1 MTRSQPRPV
10 AISLRLYRALARA
23 FPHEFK
29 SVYGGEL
36 LQVTE
41 DAIDAIWRRHGVWG
55 VLRLLTDVAL
65 RLVVERFAEV
75 WRDIRYGLRALAAS
89 RGFTAVAV
97 ISLGLGIAV
106 ATSAF
111 SALNGLVLRDVPGI
125 ARPGEL
131 FVAQGAVSYPNY
143 LRYSEQTDLF
153 AGTLAYAAPV
163 PFSVTLGG
171 QAERTWGH
179 LVTASYFPTLGV
191 RPALG
196 RFLEREDEQPGRAP
210 IAVVSQQFWRD
221 RLGSDPSAVGRAI
234 QINGQPCTIVG
245 VGPREFRGAS
255 PLAYGADLWLPLSAG
270 ARLAPELAGNILERH
285 DRAIFHF
292 AGRLRPGVSVLGAQA
307 ALDAIARQ
315 LEQQYADPDRD
326 RPGRRVTLL
335 PGGKL
340 VPIAKQDLPMVAGFM
355 TVLCGMILLI
365 ASLNVTNMT
374 LARAM
379 DRRKEVAVR
388 LALGASRG
396 RLIRQLLTESM
407 LLASAAGVLGFLLT
421 SWMMRLADR
430 MPMRYP
436 MPLDLHLEP
445 DGRVLLFTIGL
456 TVFTGVV
463 LGLAPAF
470 RATRTDLTPAL
481 KQGGDARFGVR
492 RRLSLRNLLVV
503 SQVAGSLALLLIT
516 GFLVI
521 GHRRIA
527 GTEVG
532 FDPRGLYLIS
542 VDLVRGGYSG
552 EQGAAFFRELLD
564 RLKRLPAV
572 TSASVADS
580 VPMSMVGKPETAY
593 SAAGPDGSKMLH
605 SARLSSVGRDFFNT
619 FGIPVLRG
627 RGFRQQDEADGSMTA
642 IVSERLARDCW
653 KDQDP
658 IGRRLEIGNEEA
670 PRLSEGGRSPISKR
684 AEVFEI
690 VGVAKNVR
698 DGLNPG
704 PADYP
709 AVIYLPLR
717 PADYARPALHGVTFA
732 VRAAP
737 GVDAIG
743 VMRREISAID
753 AKLTPFDARGMPGQ
767 IGEMLFP
774 VNVMLWTYAFIGAF
788 GLILTSVGLAGVTAY
803 SVARRRREIGIRV
816 ALGAR
821 SADVLRLV
829 MREGSIMVAA
839 GMGIGLALAWAAMRM
854 LAAALS
860 FIARTTGTSAPDP
873 VLLVGAPLLL
883 AALALIACYVPA
895 RKSLRVD
902 PVVALRQE

>member
-1 MTRSQPRPV
+1 MDSASNRPV

-29 SVYGGEL
+29 SVYGDEL

-41 DAIDAIWRRHGVWG
+41 DAVEGVWRRHGVWG

-75 WRDIRYGLRALAAS
+75 WRDIRYGIRALAAS
-89 RGFTAVAV
+89 RGFTVVAV
-97 ISLGLGIAV
+97 ISLALGIAV

-125 ARPGEL
+125 ARPDQL
-131 FVAQGAVSYPNY
+131 FAVQGTVSYPNY
-143 LRYSEQTDLF
+143 LRYSEQTGLF

-163 PFSVTLGG
+163 PFSVTFAG

-191 RPALG
+191 RPLLG
-196 RFLEREDEQPGRAP
+196 RFFGREDEQPVRAP
-210 IAVVSQQFWRD
+210 IAVISQRFWRD
-221 RLGSDPSAVGRAI
+221 HLGSDLSVVGRTL
-234 QINGQPCTIVG
+234 QINGQPCAIVG
-245 VGPREFRGAS
+245 VGPNEFRGAS
-255 PLAYGADLWLPLSAG
+255 PLAYGADLWLPLSVG
-270 ARLAPELAGNILERH
+270 ARLAPELAGSILERH
-285 DRAIFHF
+285 DRAVFHF
-292 AGRLRPGVSVLGAQA
+292 VGRLRPGASVLGAQA
-307 ALDAIARQ
+307 ALDAMARQ
-315 LEQQYADPDRD
+315 LEQQYGDPDRD

-340 VPIAKQDLPMVAGFM
+340 VPITKQDLPMVTGFM

-374 LARAM
+374 LARAT
-379 DRRKEVAVR
+379 DRRKEIAVR

-396 RLIRQLLTESM
+396 RLIQQLLTESM
-407 LLASAAGVLGFLLT
+407 LMASAAGLLGFLLT
-421 SWMMRLADR
+421 SWIMGLAGR
-430 MPMRYP
+430 MPMRFP

-456 TVFTGVV
+456 TVFTGVA

-481 KQGGDARFGVR
+481 KAGGDARFGVR

-521 GHRRIA
+521 GHRNIA

-532 FDPRGLYLIS
+532 FDPRGLHLIS
-542 VDLVRGGYSG
+542 VDPVRAGYSG
-552 EQGAAFFRELLD
+552 EQGAAFARELLD
-564 RLKRLPAV
+564 RLKRVPAV
-572 TSASVADS
+572 TSASFVDS

-605 SARLSSVGRDFFNT
+605 SARLSAVGRDFFDT

-627 RGFRQQDEADGSMTA
+627 RAFRQQDEADGSMTA

-684 AEVFEI
+684 AEAFEI
-690 VGVAKNVR
+690 VGVAKDVR

-709 AVIYLPLR
+709 AVIYLPLH
-717 PADYARPALHGVTFA
+717 PADYARPALHGVTIA

-743 VMRREISAID
+743 IVRREMWAID
-753 AKLTPFDARGMPGQ
+753 AKLTPFDARSMAGQ

-774 VNVMLWTYAFIGAF
+774 VNVMLWTYTFIGVF

-821 SADVLRLV
+821 SGDVLRLV
-829 MREGSIMVAA
+829 MREGTVLVAA
-839 GMGIGLALAWAAMRM
+839 GTVTGLALAWAATRM

-860 FIARTTGTSAPDP
+860 FIARTTGKSGPDP

-883 AALALIACYVPA
+883 AVLALMACYLPA